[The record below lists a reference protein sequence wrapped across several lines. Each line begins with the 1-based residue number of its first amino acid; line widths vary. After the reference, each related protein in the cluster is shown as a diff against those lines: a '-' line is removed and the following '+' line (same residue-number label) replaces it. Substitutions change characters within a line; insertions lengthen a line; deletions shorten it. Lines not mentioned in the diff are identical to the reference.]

1 MWVKS
6 EMKSL
11 RNVCLSGFE
20 RVKCP
25 SHADF
30 LFISPEDFIQ
40 NEVETWARICKT
52 VAGCKYIFISLS
64 KRRVSLFFISALH
77 PNKAAST
84 NQTNGA
90 FPFSLNV

>member
-20 RVKCP
+20 RLKCP

-40 NEVETWARICKT
+40 NEVET
-52 VAGCKYIFISLS
+52 
-64 KRRVSLFFISALH
+64 
-77 PNKAAST
+77 
-84 NQTNGA
+84 
-90 FPFSLNV
+90 

>member
-1 MWVKS
+1 
-6 EMKSL
+6 MKSL

-52 VAGCKYIFISLS
+52 VAGVNIFSFLS
-64 KRRVSLFFISALH
+64 QREEFRYFLSQLYTQTKLLRQIRQMALSRFH
-77 PNKAAST
+77 
-84 NQTNGA
+84 
-90 FPFSLNV
+90 